1 MNSIINDVLCITAL
15 LYGCYFIWPL
25 IIVILIFC
33 KNKTIIK
40 NKFKFILASLLI
52 NYILFVVGIFILTIC
67 WRRLEEYLLVYSST
81 MGLIT
86 GILWAAIVYM
96 FVMGIHIIFTQRHIE
111 EWNVKNQ

>member
-1 MNSIINDVLCITAL
+1 MNAIINDVLRITAL

-25 IIVILIFC
+25 IIVALVFW

-40 NKFKFILASLLI
+40 NKFKFMLTSLLI
-52 NYILFVVGIFILTIC
+52 NYILFSIGIFIITIC
-67 WRRLEEYLLVYSST
+67 WRRLEEYLLMYSST

-96 FVMGIHIIFTQRHIE
+96 FVMGIHIFITQRHVE
-111 EWNVKNQ
+111 K